1 MVIIEDSDQLTEHRP
16 LWSGCAGL
24 EQLCEGRIRPSEESR
39 TANDRGR
46 EGPLGEGKSAGR
58 RAPGEGGGCTLE
70 EHCPGG
76 NGVNDAGRLGQEREF
91 GGLRLGEFEAALVRP
106 PVIGWPG
113 HPIGARLMMSQP
125 F

>member
-1 MVIIEDSDQLTEHRP
+1 MIRIKNPDQLTTNHP
-16 LWSGCAGL
+16 LWSGGAGL
-24 EQLCEGRIRPSEESR
+24 EQLCKGRIRPFEESR

-46 EGPLGEGKSAGR
+46 ERALGEGKSAGR

-106 PVIGWPG
+106 PVIGWLG